1 MSYSLDN
8 TLQETFGLD
17 DFREGQ
23 EEIIESVVQ
32 GNDTLVFMPTGGG
45 KSLAYQLPGVV
56 LDGLAIIISPL
67 ISLMK
72 DQLDKLDELGI
83 HSECINSTIGAS
95 EKESILAELQ
105 NQENS
110 RQPLKFLY
118 IAPERLNNEDF
129 IRAMKRVKISLIA
142 IDEAHCVSQW
152 GHDFRPSYMKIK
164 GFIETMGGSKRSFP
178 VVALT
183 ATATEQVRNDI
194 IGRLGL
200 TKMREFTRGFDRKN
214 IAILIREL
222 SLKEE
227 KFEKL
232 LEIINGTPGSG
243 IVYCSSIKHV
253 GEVYEFL
260 KKSGISVGKY
270 TGDMNTADRTVS
282 QNRFMNNDDRVVVA
296 TNAFG
301 MGIDKKDIRFVIH
314 YNLPGSIES
323 YYQEIGRAGRD
334 DKTSIAVI
342 LASFQ
347 DTKIQEFFIENN
359 HPTREEIL
367 GLYDYLYEPFK
378 DGEGIGTQILKTY
391 GVIARESGVGND
403 MKVGTILKLLEKYAI
418 VKRGID
424 SKDTDSDFRGK
435 GITLIA
441 EKRKHM
447 YIPIN
452 WDFQDTLKAESY
464 RKLAAIKRLLFTP
477 QCRKRF
483 ILNYFSDRE
492 DLAKLGR
499 NCGMCDYCLDQKK
512 GIVREKKAFV
522 PKAERARAKKE
533 SRPKKDRKN
542 TYEET
547 LNLFRS
553 GKSLSAIARERE
565 VTTQTIE
572 VHIAK
577 LYEGDQISTTDLAK
591 VINVPRVQSFSNSI
605 QKLFPDGTSYLKEIK
620 DGLEKEHNE
629 TISYF
634 EIRMAIAI
642 REKITS
648 QT

>member
-1 MSYSLDN
+1 M
-8 TLQETFGLD
+8 
-17 DFREGQ
+17 
-23 EEIIESVVQ
+23 
-32 GNDTLVFMPTGGG
+32 
-45 KSLAYQLPGVV
+45 

-83 HSECINSTIGAS
+83 HSQCINSTIGAS

-105 NQENS
+105 NQEKS
-110 RQPLKFLY
+110 RRPLKFLY

-164 GFIETMGGSKRSFP
+164 GFIADMRKNGKSFP
-178 VVALT
+178 VIALT

-194 IGRLGL
+194 VTRLGL

-214 IAILIREL
+214 IVILIREL

-232 LEIINGTPGSG
+232 LEIIKGTAGSG

-253 GEVYEFL
+253 QDVYELL
-260 KKSGISVGKY
+260 KQSDISVGKY
-270 TGDMNTADRTVS
+270 TGDMNTADRTTS
-282 QNRFMNNDDRVVVA
+282 QNRFMNGDDRVVVA

-359 HPTREEIL
+359 HPTREEVL

-378 DGEGIGTQILKTY
+378 DTE
-391 GVIARESGVGND
+391 
-403 MKVGTILKLLEKYAI
+403 
-418 VKRGID
+418 
-424 SKDTDSDFRGK
+424 
-435 GITLIA
+435 
-441 EKRKHM
+441 
-447 YIPIN
+447 
-452 WDFQDTLKAESY
+452 
-464 RKLAAIKRLLFTP
+464 
-477 QCRKRF
+477 
-483 ILNYFSDRE
+483 
-492 DLAKLGR
+492 
-499 NCGMCDYCLDQKK
+499 
-512 GIVREKKAFV
+512 
-522 PKAERARAKKE
+522 
-533 SRPKKDRKN
+533 
-542 TYEET
+542 
-547 LNLFRS
+547 
-553 GKSLSAIARERE
+553 
-565 VTTQTIE
+565 
-572 VHIAK
+572 
-577 LYEGDQISTTDLAK
+577 
-591 VINVPRVQSFSNSI
+591 
-605 QKLFPDGTSYLKEIK
+605 
-620 DGLEKEHNE
+620 
-629 TISYF
+629 
-634 EIRMAIAI
+634 
-642 REKITS
+642 
-648 QT
+648 

>member
-1 MSYSLDN
+1 
-8 TLQETFGLD
+8 
-17 DFREGQ
+17 
-23 EEIIESVVQ
+23 
-32 GNDTLVFMPTGGG
+32 
-45 KSLAYQLPGVV
+45 
-56 LDGLAIIISPL
+56 
-67 ISLMK
+67 MK

-105 NQENS
+105 NQKQS
-110 RQPLKFLY
+110 RRPLKFLY

-164 GFIETMGGSKRSFP
+164 GFIETMGGPKRSFP

-214 IAILIREL
+214 IVILIREL

-270 TGDMNTADRTVS
+270 TGDMTTVERTNS

-359 HPTREEIL
+359 HPTRDEIL

-378 DGEGIGTQILKTY
+378 DGE
-391 GVIARESGVGND
+391 
-403 MKVGTILKLLEKYAI
+403 
-418 VKRGID
+418 
-424 SKDTDSDFRGK
+424 
-435 GITLIA
+435 
-441 EKRKHM
+441 
-447 YIPIN
+447 
-452 WDFQDTLKAESY
+452 
-464 RKLAAIKRLLFTP
+464 
-477 QCRKRF
+477 
-483 ILNYFSDRE
+483 
-492 DLAKLGR
+492 
-499 NCGMCDYCLDQKK
+499 
-512 GIVREKKAFV
+512 
-522 PKAERARAKKE
+522 
-533 SRPKKDRKN
+533 
-542 TYEET
+542 
-547 LNLFRS
+547 
-553 GKSLSAIARERE
+553 
-565 VTTQTIE
+565 
-572 VHIAK
+572 
-577 LYEGDQISTTDLAK
+577 
-591 VINVPRVQSFSNSI
+591 
-605 QKLFPDGTSYLKEIK
+605 
-620 DGLEKEHNE
+620 
-629 TISYF
+629 
-634 EIRMAIAI
+634 
-642 REKITS
+642 
-648 QT
+648 